1 MHCGEVIDAVG
12 RNGTDQ
18 GFDLPFVR
26 QIGRRIGEARMIFP
40 LPEIEVIGADNYA
53 AAVASA
59 AGETAHLA
67 DVLFAKG
74 SG

>member
-1 MHCGEVIDAVG
+1 MILG
-12 RNGTDQ
+12 GT
-18 GFDLPFVR
+18 
-26 QIGRRIGEARMIFP
+26 RMIFP